1 MHQREILDK
10 NQLSWYET
18 GARGVGME
26 RAFQMAD
33 ASEKLGSWA
42 LVGTLTWGGAKQDE

>member
-10 NQLSWYET
+10 RQLSWYET
-18 GARGVGME
+18 GAREFGME
-26 RAFQMAD
+26 RAFQRTD
-33 ASEKLGSWA
+33 ASEKLGTWG